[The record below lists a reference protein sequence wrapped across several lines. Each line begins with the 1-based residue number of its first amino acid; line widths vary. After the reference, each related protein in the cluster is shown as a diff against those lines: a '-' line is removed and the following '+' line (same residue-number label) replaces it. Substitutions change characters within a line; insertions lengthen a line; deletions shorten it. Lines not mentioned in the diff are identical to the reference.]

1 MGEIRGGGGKA
12 GRWVS
17 KMSQRENV
25 SYDGNAAKELVVPGS
40 IFKEDGVLS
49 SPPLQL
55 PSLCL
60 LTTVHT
66 YAHTHTYARTRR
78 EAHLHNPCS
87 SSLPLVLVELTVD
100 EVEFSP
106 PFPSHTLSLS
116 LSLPLSFSI
125 CRFHSVFVAHTL
137 SVTVSA
143 HSPSRYFRKIKGD
156 KGER

>member
-1 MGEIRGGGGKA
+1 
-12 GRWVS
+12 
-17 KMSQRENV
+17 MSQRENV
-25 SYDGNAAKELVVPGS
+25 SYDGNAAKELVVLGS

-55 PSLCL
+55 PSPCVS
-60 LTTVHT
+60 TT
-66 YAHTHTYARTRR
+66 HTHTDACTRR

-100 EVEFSP
+100 EVEFPPPSP
-106 PFPSHTLSLS
+106 LS

-125 CRFHSVFVAHTL
+125 SRSHSVFVAHTL

>member
-1 MGEIRGGGGKA
+1 M
-12 GRWVS
+12 S
-17 KMSQRENV
+17 KMSQREKRKLRWKRREGASSV
-25 SYDGNAAKELVVPGS
+25 RIDFQGRWRPIVPS
-40 IFKEDGVLS
+40 TPTTLTLS
-49 SPPLQL
+49 PHHRP
-55 PSLCL
+55 
-60 LTTVHT
+60 
-66 YAHTHTYARTRR
+66 HTHTDACTRR

-106 PFPSHTLSLS
+106 PSPLSLSLS

-125 CRFHSVFVAHTL
+125 SRFHSVFVAHTL